1 MPNWCNTSYVIEGD
15 VEEVKSLYETMKEL
29 QERETP
35 LVKNDFGKTWLGCL
49 VTALGGDWNDIYC
62 RGDWSDL
69 EMIEDTLRFS
79 TQTAWGA
86 CDEVFDFIREK
97 FPSLSYLYQSEES
110 GMAEYW
116 TNDVEGKYFTDKYIV
131 NLYTPN
137 GEYEEERFTDLS
149 EVFEYLEEI
158 SGQSVKSKQDV
169 STLVERWQKENED
182 AFCNIIE
189 YQIEK

>member
-29 QERETP
+29 QERKTP

-49 VTALGGDWNDIYC
+49 VNALGGDWNDIYC
-62 RGDWSDL
+62 RGDWNDL

-79 TQTAWGA
+79 TQTAWGTCNEA
-86 CDEVFDFIREK
+86 FDFIREK

-110 GMAEYW
+110 GMGEYW

-131 NLYTPN
+131 NLYTPDE
-137 GEYEEERFTDLS
+137 EYEEERFTDLS
-149 EVFEYLEEI
+149 GAFEYLEEI
-158 SGQSVKSKQDV
+158 SGQPIKSKQDV
-169 STLVERWQKENED
+169 NAFVEQWQKENED